1 MAYLGRKGASA
12 PVTAADIPDNS
23 ITAAKIVEGTIT
35 VGDIGTDAVGTD
47 EIANDAVDSQHYAAG
62 SIDGE
67 HIANDVVDSQH
78 YVAGSIDNEHLADDA
93 VGTDELAN
101 DVVISTSGAITTT
114 NNSGFTANS
123 GSHGYV
129 TINASATGTASW
141 LSHTKAGSGKW
152 LAGVE
157 GGETDY
163 QLYNTGG
170 SNATRLRVAQAGDVT
185 VTTGNLVI
193 GTAGKGIDFSAT
205 NTPAQSSGSGDHNT
219 LDDYEEGSWAP
230 TFGGTISYTGLNNV
244 SHGRYTKIGDMVFC
258 FIEMTIGSWSGAINS
273 NMSLPFTALPYG
285 GTSPSWYSGVTCWTV
300 HTNFTDTNKTLT
312 GWQSGA
318 ELVLYKTD
326 PGNSMHHSI
335 MNINTTGRMSY
346 TFSYKTS

>member
-1 MAYLGRKGASA
+1 MS
-12 PVTAADIPDNS
+12 VNS
-23 ITAAKIVEGTIT
+23 
-35 VGDIGTDAVGTD
+35 
-47 EIANDAVDSQHYAAG
+47 VDSDQY
-62 SIDGE
+62 
-67 HIANDVVDSQH
+67 VD
-78 YVAGSIDNEHLADDA
+78 GSIDNAHLANDA

-185 VTTGNLVI
+185 VTTGDLVF
-193 GTAGKGIDFSAT
+193 GTAGKGVVLGAT
-205 NTPAQSSGSGDHNT
+205 SNVDANT
-219 LDDYEEGSWAP
+219 LDDYEEGTWTP
-230 TFGGTISYTGLNNV
+230 GLA
-244 SHGRYTKIGDMVFC
+244 SGAGSFSKSLYTKIGNLVNVSTYCSHTTD
-258 FIEMTIGSWSGAINS
+258 GSGGTGITVN
-273 NMSLPFTALPYG
+273 NLPYSCTASEG
-285 GTSPSWYSGVTCWTV
+285 IGTLW
-300 HTNFTDTNKTLT
+300 
-312 GWQSGA
+312 
-318 ELVLYKTD
+318 
-326 PGNSMHHSI
+326 
-335 MNINTTGRMSY
+335 TTGIEYDTGSTACVCQIQSNSSNCIFANFGADAGGSHMNAGYWDAGS
-346 TFSYKTS
+346 TFFLSITYRTA